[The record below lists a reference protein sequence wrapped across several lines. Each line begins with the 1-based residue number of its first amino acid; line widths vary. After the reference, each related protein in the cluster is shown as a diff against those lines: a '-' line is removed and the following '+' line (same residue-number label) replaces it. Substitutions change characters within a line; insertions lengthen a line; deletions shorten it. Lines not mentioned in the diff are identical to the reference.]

1 MYGQTGVGRCVFD
14 KEDKFIAY
22 APISC
27 TRWSIGIALPVH
39 EVIAPA
45 ISTRERISS
54 VVAQTRNYV
63 EGQKVWSLCIL
74 LAVFVALFVLVWILA
89 TTLSKRLTKPIVD
102 LNEGVMVVGAGNLDY
117 HLNVKTG
124 DEIEDLAAAFNKM
137 TTDLK
142 VYIENLRAT
151 TAAKERIE
159 NELQIANQIQA
170 DMLPRIFPPFPDRK
184 EFEIFAVMK
193 PAKEVGGDFF
203 DFFFLEDDRLC
214 FLIGDV
220 SGKGVPAALFM
231 VITKT
236 LLRTSALQ
244 RNKTAADVLFSVNNL
259 LCPDNDAL
267 MFVTAFCAI
276 LNVKTGEVE
285 YANAGHNPPLLKNGA
300 KNYEFLTM
308 KKNMALAVV
317 ENTPYA
323 LGHFSMGPGDMVLL
337 YTDGVNEAMNGENKQ
352 FSNQR
357 LLDTLNGLDQGSAA
371 TLIKTV
377 EREIAQFVGD
387 TPRSDDITM
396 VGVKF
401 FGAENR

>member
-1 MYGQTGVGRCVFD
+1 
-14 KEDKFIAY
+14 
-22 APISC
+22 
-27 TRWSIGIALPVH
+27 
-39 EVIAPA
+39 
-45 ISTRERISS
+45 
-54 VVAQTRNYV
+54 
-63 EGQKVWSLCIL
+63 
-74 LAVFVALFVLVWILA
+74 
-89 TTLSKRLTKPIVD
+89 
-102 LNEGVMVVGAGNLDY
+102 
-117 HLNVKTG
+117 
-124 DEIEDLAAAFNKM
+124 
-137 TTDLK
+137 
-142 VYIENLRAT
+142 
-151 TAAKERIE
+151 
-159 NELQIANQIQA
+159 
-170 DMLPRIFPPFPDRK
+170 
-184 EFEIFAVMK
+184 MK

-317 ENTPYA
+317 ENTSYA

-337 YTDGVNEAMNGENKQ
+337 YTDGVNEAMNGENEQ
-352 FSNQR
+352 FSNRR

-401 FGAENR
+401 FGAENC